1 MKNLIKPNQNR
12 SLGSKLASLLIAS
25 SALCLTNL
33 AQADAPVVE
42 TYTNATG
49 VSTNWTCPAGVN
61 LVQVEVW
68 GGGGAGGGGLKNTG
82 AKNGCGGGGGG
93 GAYARFNAYS
103 VTPSSVYAYNVGT
116 NGVGVVTNNGTAG
129 SDSWFITSGT
139 LDALGGAGGGAG
151 IGISSGAFGP
161 GNGQGVGASGAAAGS
176 TGDAYYAGGN
186 GATAPNTSY
195 GGGGGSSGGSGNNG
209 NPGSSSTWTG
219 GAAVTGGG
227 AGGNGCAT
235 SGNGTN
241 GVVPGGG
248 GGGAKSGN
256 VGLSCSGGNGASGQ
270 VQFTYF
276 VTPNTQASGVS
287 FSAVG
292 SGSMTIAWTPGSGSN
307 SIVLVKAGSVVNA
320 SPVNGT
326 NYTDNVAFGSGSQLG
341 SGNYVVYQGSG
352 SSVTISGLSI
362 GTTYYVAVYSFNGL
376 NSALVEYN
384 IASPATGSQGTVSA
398 PTVDTPTKS
407 AISVTT
413 ATLGAT
419 VENNNGGTITNYG
432 VVWSTSANPNI
443 ATGTIVVKGTSLS
456 SFPTAFT
463 VSATGLPANT
473 VVHYRGYATSAAGT
487 GYSLDDSFLTLAT
500 EPTVQASGAGFSSV
514 QGGGATVSWTRGNG
528 ADCIVLVSAGAAVS
542 SAPVDGTT
550 YSADPDFGSGS
561 QIGTGN
567 YVAYLGT
574 GTNVTLYALTPGTT
588 YYVAV
593 YELNGSG
600 GSENYLTTSPATANG
615 ATVLHA
621 VVYYSGANTADATAT
636 GSWWTGTNG
645 TGANPAD
652 FNEGDTFIIQAGQT
666 NWIYAG
672 NTWVVNAASHG
683 TAATLQINTN
693 GTLMFD
699 ESTSGAPPTLQLGGN
714 MVQSANG
721 GLAASYTASV
731 ALVEFTS
738 SGTWIGSGHVNGLR
752 LSIKVDG
759 GATLDASGLSDG
771 FQFKQ
776 TNVHGLTVNSNA
788 VLNVGALQ
796 VNGNNSTGS
805 AFFTLNDGGTLIEAL
820 ASGQG
825 VPGVFINFNTNKVT
839 LSTNANYVF
848 NGTAAQI
855 TGTTA
860 NNVTMPATVN
870 NFVFSNPAGV
880 TLSQSTTVNGALY
893 QFGEFDAGHEQ
904 QYVVRGREFVE
915 QFGHAGHGIHP
926 NRAHQLHWLAIDP
939 NRRHAQLRRHAASQ
953 RQRRVRA
960 ERPVPIVQCTSL
972 LGQLHDQR
980 FPGGRSGLF
989 VQSPQRRVERRQ
1001 HGAAAGE
1008 HYHKLQ
1014 WRQPGVELAKRIGL
1028 AVAIA
1033 NQHLVHGI
1041 DRKLGECEWSHQ
1053 SVHQQRQ
1060 CRQWNGLLPA
1070 HLSVIVCAGRGL
1082 IILGERKKRLV
1093 VLRSPV
1099 FSEKQT

>member
-1 MKNLIKPNQNR
+1 MKNQINPKQNW
-12 SLGSKLASLLIAS
+12 SFGSKLTSLLIVG
-25 SALCLTNL
+25 SAFCLNNL
-33 AQADAPVVE
+33 AKADTPLVE

-68 GGGGAGGGGLKNTG
+68 GGGGAGGGGLKTTSTT
-82 AKNGCGGGGGG
+82 KNGCGGGGGG

-103 VTPSSVYAYNVGT
+103 VTPTSVYGYTVGT

-129 SDSWFITSGT
+129 GESWFISSGT

-151 IGISSGAFGP
+151 IGISSGTFNS
-161 GNGQGVGASGAAAGS
+161 GNGQGAAGNGATAGS
-176 TGDAYYAGGN
+176 TGDAFYAGGN
-186 GATAPNTSY
+186 GAKAPSVSGG
-195 GGGGGSSGGSGNNG
+195 GGGGGSGGYPSAG
-209 NPGSSSTWTG
+209 NPASGSTG

-227 AGGNGCAT
+227 AGGNANT
-235 SGNGTN
+235 SSGNGTN

-248 GGGAKSGN
+248 GGGAKSG
-256 VGLSCSGGNGASGQ
+256 VGGESDTGGNGAPGQ
-270 VQFTYF
+270 VQFTYYI
-276 VTPNTQASGVS
+276 TPTTQASGVS

-292 SGSMTIAWTPGSGSN
+292 SSSMTISWTPGSGSN
-307 SIVLVKAGSVVNA
+307 SIVLVKASSAVN
-320 SPVNGT
+320 SFPVNGT
-326 NYTDNVAFGSGSQLG
+326 IYTDNVAFGSGSQLG
-341 SGNYVVYQGSG
+341 SGNYVAYQGSG

-362 GTTYYVAVYSFNGL
+362 GTTYYVSVYSFNGL
-376 NSALVEYN
+376 SSTLAEYN
-384 IASPATGSQGTVSA
+384 TASPAVGNQATVSA

-456 SFPTAFT
+456 SLPTAFT
-463 VSATGLPANT
+463 ISATGLPANT

-487 GYSLDDSFLTLAT
+487 GYSLDDSFLTLST
-500 EPTVQASGAGFSSV
+500 EPTTPASGASFTST

-528 ADCIVLVSAGAAVS
+528 AACLVLVKAGAAVS

-561 QIGTGN
+561 QIGSGN

-574 GTNVTLYALTPGTT
+574 GTSVTIYALTPSTN

-615 ATVLHA
+615 ATVLHS
-621 VVYYSGANTADATAT
+621 VVYYSGAATADATAT

-645 TGANPAD
+645 TGANPPD

-666 NWIYAG
+666 NWIYEG
-672 NTWVVNAASHG
+672 NTWVVNAANYG
-683 TAATLQINTN
+683 TAATVQINTN

-699 ESTSGAPPTLQLGGN
+699 ESTSGAAPVLQLGGN
-714 MVQSANG
+714 MVQSAIG
-721 GLAASYTASV
+721 GLAASFASSV

-738 SGTWIGSGHVNGLR
+738 SGTWTGSGHVNGLR

-759 GATLDASGLSDG
+759 GATLDASGVSDNL
-771 FQFKQ
+771 QFKQ

-788 VLNVGALQ
+788 VLNVGSHQ
-796 VNGNNSTGS
+796 VNGDNSTGS
-805 AFFTLNDGGTLIEAL
+805 AFFTLKDGGTLIEAIS
-820 ASGQG
+820 SGQG

-855 TGTTA
+855 TGTSN

-870 NFVFSNPAGV
+870 NFVISNPAGV
-880 TLSQSTTVNGALY
+880 TLSQSTTVNGALT
-893 QFGEFDAGHEQ
+893 
-904 QYVVRGREFVE
+904 
-915 QFGHAGHGIHP
+915 
-926 NRAHQLHWLAIDP
+926 N
-939 NRRHAQLRRHAASQ
+939 AAN
-953 RQRRVRA
+953 
-960 ERPVPIVQCTSL
+960 SL
-972 LGQLHDQR
+972 LDMNSNTLSVAGSSLSSSGTLVMEFIRTSPTSFTGSQLTQTAGTLHFAGTLQVNA
-980 FPGGRSGLF
+980 SGAL
-989 VQSPQRRVERRQ
+989 
-1001 HGAAAGE
+1001 AAGDQFQLFSSPA
-1008 HYHKLQ
+1008 YSGSFTTVSGSPGAGLAYSFNTNSGALSVVSTVPPSASIMTSFSGGNLVLTWPNGLGWQLQ
-1014 WRQPGVELAKRIGL
+1014 SQTNSLSIGL
-1028 AVAIA
+1028 TTNWVSVSGATSPFTNSVNAA
-1033 NQHLVHGI
+1033 NGTVFY
-1041 DRKLGECEWSHQ
+1041 
-1053 SVHQQRQ
+1053 
-1060 CRQWNGLLPA
+1060 
-1070 HLSVIVCAGRGL
+1070 
-1082 IILGERKKRLV
+1082 RLTH
-1093 VLRSPV
+1093 P
-1099 FSEKQT
+1099 